1 MAERSR
7 SSSNDFILVESS
19 ELHRANSWTSQS
31 GTRGALTSNNDR
43 CTDFVL
49 LKEDAR
55 PGERRVLS
63 SAKVLTDVEEAAL
76 RRATRAALDVD
87 INGGFT
93 KPVFDAAEA
102 SPTSITDPSLNSF
115 VAAQ

>member
-7 SSSNDFILVESS
+7 SSSNDFVIVDAS
-19 ELHRANSWTSQS
+19 ELHRANSWSGQS
-31 GTRGALTSNNDR
+31 GTKGALTSNNDR

-55 PGERRVLS
+55 VLS
-63 SAKVLTDVEEAAL
+63 SAKVLSGDEEAAL

-87 INGGFT
+87 VVGSFT
-93 KPVFDAAEA
+93 KPILDAEA
-102 SPTSITDPSLNSF
+102 SPTSITMNSF